1 MSDDALLSLHTALVD
16 VREGYRTAIEKAED
30 PAVLAELRTVDGLH
44 ATAHADLDRILAARG
59 DRPDEDGSLMG
70 TVHKTVI
77 TARAAIVGLGEGSL
91 DSFASGE
98 ENTLESYDDAL
109 RSEQDPTVKATLSQ
123 HRSAL
128 AAQVAKMKTVAARSS

>member
-30 PAVLAELRTVDGLH
+30 PAVLAELRPVDGLH